1 MATGNVSRVKPGE
14 MLCGREKGEAAMKIE
29 AGISTACFYPMETEK
44 ALADIL
50 HNGVKR
56 VEIFFNAPSE
66 LEQGFLRQLN
76 AQLKAANARVVS
88 IHPFTSGF
96 EPFLFFQK
104 YERRFRDS
112 LDFYRRYFFAA
123 ASLGAKYIV
132 FHGNLQ
138 EKAGDPREYFERF
151 ALLRESSLE
160 QGVILVQENV
170 NRYCGAK
177 ADFLLQMRRY
187 LNDQVEFTLDLK
199 QSVLA
204 GEGVEAVYKAMGSRL
219 RHIHISDHG
228 PGEACLPIGRG
239 HFDFA
244 AFFHRLQK
252 DGYQGDMVL
261 ELYRHSYERPE
272 ELYHSVRT
280 LQDILSRL

>member
-1 MATGNVSRVKPGE
+1 MD
-14 MLCGREKGEAAMKIE
+14 

-50 HNGVKR
+50 HNGVKK

-76 AQLKAANARVVS
+76 VQIKAADARVVS

-123 ASLGAKYIV
+123 ASLGARYVV

-138 EKAGDPREYFERF
+138 EKAGDPQDYFERF

-160 QGVILVQENV
+160 QGVTLVQENV
-170 NRYCGAK
+170 NRYCSAK
-177 ADFLLQMRRY
+177 VDFILQMRRY
-187 LNDQVEFTLDLK
+187 LSDQVEFTLDLK

-204 GEGVEAVYKAMGSRL
+204 GEGVEAICKAMGSRL
-219 RHIHISDHG
+219 RHIHISDHISG
-228 PGEACLPIGRG
+228 HSPKEACLPIGKG

-244 AFFHRLQK
+244 NFFRRLQK

-280 LQDILSRL
+280 LQDILSGF